1 MSKINLTILTFL
13 AILLSTSAAMADRGG
28 NNGLH
33 EGQEMQRGQEE
44 QGRGFE
50 IERQPN
56 VFQPQTQQ
64 IRRDFKQETQQG
76 KQQLK
81 KQIQNIKKD
90 IK

>member
-1 MSKINLTILTFL
+1 MSKINLYILISFAL
-13 AILLSTSAAMADRGG
+13 LLSSSAAMADRGG

-33 EGQEMQRGQEE
+33 EGQEMQRGQEGP
-44 QGRGFE
+44 GREIE
-50 IERQPN
+50 IERPPIFIQQQP
-56 VFQPQTQQ
+56 QQ
-64 IRRDFKQETQQG
+64 IRQNFQQQSQQA